1 MNCTKISLALAL
13 VWGTSLTLAQSVEI
27 GTWAGFRKGAVSFTF
42 DDGPKS
48 DAEIAAPMF
57 EKYGYRATFNI
68 VTNWVGANGMVSWND
83 VKTMAS
89 AGHEIASHSESHPGN
104 GAMPSNEISSS
115 KRVISNNVQ
124 QSYGCIT
131 LAYPNCVTPGD
142 QQVLQ
147 NYIAGRICNGSWSG
161 GSDIMSQNGPS
172 NWAAVPAIMT
182 GNQGSENFTGSMQS
196 AVNSGGWVMFL
207 THGFTT
213 GTNGYATYSPTSA
226 TAMEN
231 ALGWAK
237 QNDKDIWVAP
247 FRNVAMYLKERKAA
261 EINPMDG
268 GNSNIFAFELK
279 HSIADNISKYDYPL
293 SLRMEKPEGWETIQ
307 VMQGN
312 AELETSIVDGYIYFD
327 AVPNA
332 GQISVMNVNA
342 SNSSSSVEESSSSEA
357 SSSSQTTALSEIP
370 NNFPFAVYA
379 DNGSISVS
387 GAQGMSVTVFNAL
400 GNKLRSTKVLG
411 CEQKVFTGAKGL
423 YIVKVGSHS
432 FKVRL

>member
-1 MNCTKISLALAL
+1 MNCTKISLVAVL
-13 VWGTSLTLAQSVEI
+13 VWGTSFAFSQSVEI

-48 DAEIAAPMF
+48 DVEIAAPMF

-68 VTNWVGANGMVSWND
+68 VSNWVGANGMVSWSD
-83 VKTMAS
+83 VQTMAS

-104 GAMPSNEISSS
+104 GAMSANEIASS
-115 KRVISNNVQ
+115 KQVISNNVQ

-131 LAYPNCVTPGD
+131 LAYPNCNTPGD

-147 NYIAGRICNGSWSG
+147 NYIAGRICNASWSG
-161 GSDIMSQNGPS
+161 GSDIMGQNGPS

-182 GNQGSENFTGSMQS
+182 GNQGSEDFTGNIQR

-213 GTNGYATYSPTSA
+213 GTNGYATYSPTNA
-226 TAMEN
+226 TVMEN

-237 QNDKDIWVAP
+237 QNDKDVWVAP
-247 FRNVAMYLKERKAA
+247 FRNVTMYIKERNAA
-261 EINPMDG
+261 FIDPMDG
-268 GNSNIFAFELK
+268 GNKDSYAFELK

-293 SLRMEKPEGWETIQ
+293 SLRMAKPTGWENIR
-307 VMQGN
+307 VMQEN
-312 AELETSIVDGYIYFD
+312 AELEASMADGYIYFD

-332 GQISVMNVNA
+332 GKITISNMDA
-342 SNSSSSVEESSSSEA
+342 LSSSSSAEESSSSA
-357 SSSSQTTALSEIP
+357 TTALSEIP
-370 NNFPFAVYA
+370 NHFPFAVYA
-379 DNGSISVS
+379 DNGSIAVS
-387 GAQGMSVTVFNAL
+387 GAQGMSVTMFNAL

-411 CEQKVFTGAKGL
+411 CEQKVFSGAKGL